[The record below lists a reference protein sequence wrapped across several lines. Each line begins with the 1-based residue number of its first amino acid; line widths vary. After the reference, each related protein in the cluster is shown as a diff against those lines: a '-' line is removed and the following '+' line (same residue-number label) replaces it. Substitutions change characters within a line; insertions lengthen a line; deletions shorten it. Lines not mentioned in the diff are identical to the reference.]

1 MRHSCADKAKE
12 CQWTIAAGKKCA
24 LGIKKKEKKKKERKT
39 HTQRFSVFRG
49 FIFQPDSWKIAAY
62 VAQT

>member
-24 LGIKKKEKKKKERKT
+24 LGIKKKNTRNAFLYLEVLFFNQTAEK
-39 HTQRFSVFRG
+39 
-49 FIFQPDSWKIAAY
+49 
-62 VAQT
+62 